1 MCFFNV
7 KCVAIKAGLPYVRV
21 QVNLSAH
28 EMQESTM
35 KVLFIVFLYE
45 RSERSDKVEQ

>member
-1 MCFFNV
+1 M
-7 KCVAIKAGLPYVRV
+7 AIKAGLPYVRV
-21 QVNLSAH
+21 QVNFSAH

-45 RSERSDKVEQ
+45 RSDSSERTDKVEQ